1 MSGFAVET
9 GNGPRNKF
17 PIALLCEQNDSHKK
31 SFQNGMALRS
41 QPKTNPRML
50 KLLRLPVEFV
60 PKIDCSDRLLVNY
73 QVQKESAEDCGCER
87 RRLQSYSSLD
97 EGVGQNLL
105 NWEDAAGVPSEIHK
119 DIRN

>member
-1 MSGFAVET
+1 M
-9 GNGPRNKF
+9 
-17 PIALLCEQNDSHKK
+17 
-31 SFQNGMALRS
+31 
-41 QPKTNPRML
+41 
-50 KLLRLPVEFV
+50 EFV

-73 QVQKESAEDCGCER
+73 QVQKESAEDCGCES

-105 NWEDAAGVPSEIHK
+105 NWEDAAGVHSEIHK